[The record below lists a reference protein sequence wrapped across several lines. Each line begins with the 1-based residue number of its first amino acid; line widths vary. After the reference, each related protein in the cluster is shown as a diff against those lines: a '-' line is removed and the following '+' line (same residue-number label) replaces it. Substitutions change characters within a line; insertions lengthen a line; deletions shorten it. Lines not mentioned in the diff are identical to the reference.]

1 MSHQNHTAQ
10 ARRIGVCQMIVC
22 ATLWS
27 IAGVFIGMLDLNG
40 LVIAGGRSLFAA
52 LIVLCYMAL
61 TRQRIRLTRDTLL
74 SGILLCGVFICF
86 VMANKYTTAANAIV
100 LQYTAPIFILIF
112 SALFLHKK
120 PRRLDIGAVI
130 LTLVGVSLFF
140 FDSLD
145 AGKLFGNLLGIAAGA
160 FMGGMF
166 VAVGNT
172 KREEKMSGILL
183 GHVFCAAVALPFAF
197 FTDNVWS
204 LGSVGILALLGVVQL
219 GIPYIL
225 FALASRRC
233 STVTCSV
240 LAAIEPLLNPVWVAL
255 AGGGIPGTFALCGG
269 VFLVIVITVYSVLDA
284 RDAAKTAE

>member
-52 LIVLCYMAL
+52 LTVLCYMAL

-172 KREEKMSGILL
+172 KGEEKMSGILL
-183 GHVFCAAVALPFAF
+183 GHVFCAAVTLPFAF

>member
-1 MSHQNHTAQ
+1 MTDQNNTAQ

-27 IAGVFIGMLDLNG
+27 IAGVFIGMLDMSG
-40 LVIAGGRSLFAA
+40 FVIAGGRSLFAA
-52 LIVLCYMAL
+52 LTVLCYMVL
-61 TRQRIRLTRDTLL
+61 TRQRILLTRGTLL

-100 LQYTAPIFILIF
+100 LQYTAPIFILLF
-112 SALFLHKK
+112 SAVFLHKK
-120 PRRLDIGAVI
+120 PRPLDMVAVV
-130 LTLVGVSLFF
+130 LTLIGILFFF

-145 AGKLFGNLLGIAAGA
+145 AGKLLGNLLGIAAGA

-166 VAVGNT
+166 VAVGHT
-172 KREEKMSGILL
+172 KGEEKMSGILL
-183 GHVFCAAVALPFAF
+183 GHVFCAASALPLTFC
-197 FTDNVWS
+197 TDNVWS
-204 LGSVGILALLGVVQL
+204 ARSIGILAMLGVVQL

-255 AGGGIPGTFALCGG
+255 AGGGIPGIFALCGG

-284 RDAAKTAE
+284 RATAKSTE